1 MKKATLYHL
10 FVDIEIYRMTKLV
23 FKIKET
29 LWISLYY
36 TAPIGKSINTMGQRC
51 TVGRSSA

>member
-36 TAPIGKSINTMGQRC
+36 TGFI
-51 TVGRSSA
+51 